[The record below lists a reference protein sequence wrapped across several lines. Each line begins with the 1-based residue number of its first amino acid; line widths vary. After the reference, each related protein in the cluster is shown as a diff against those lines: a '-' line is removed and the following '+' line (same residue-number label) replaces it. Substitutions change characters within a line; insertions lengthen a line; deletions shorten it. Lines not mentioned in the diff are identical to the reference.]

1 MRRRIAFSVL
11 LASTVLAW
19 PSAASA
25 AVSSEV
31 AGGVLTVTGTDG
43 IDVVEIRC
51 DGGDAM
57 VNDRNP
63 GTGAQACSEITRIV
77 IDGGAGSD
85 VIYLHEVYPMD
96 FPGLTSVRANG
107 GGGNDTFRGSPN
119 DDELSGGDG
128 NDTFYASAGSD
139 DLDASTGDDLVIVE
153 TLGDVTLTDTSLVT
167 PDGTA
172 TISGFEDAHITSDA
186 GRGVRIDASGFRGNT
201 VMKTGRGDDTLIG
214 AVGRDFLTGGRGSD
228 RLVGKDGWDQLYG
241 NEGPDVLLGGP
252 GDDRL
257 FGGPGKDRCRG
268 GPGDN
273 LIYDC

>member
-1 MRRRIAFSVL
+1 M
-11 LASTVLAW
+11 
-19 PSAASA
+19 
-25 AVSSEV
+25 
-31 AGGVLTVTGTDG
+31 
-43 IDVVEIRC
+43 
-51 DGGDAM
+51 
-57 VNDRNP
+57 
-63 GTGAQACSEITRIV
+63 

-107 GGGNDTFRGSPN
+107 GGGNDTFRGSPDN
-119 DDELSGGDG
+119 DELSGGDG

-228 RLVGKDGWDQLYG
+228 RLVGRTVGASSPATRDPTCSSAVPATIACSAARGRTVAAAVRATTSSTTAEHRAGWGPRIDSADGG
-241 NEGPDVLLGGP
+241 
-252 GDDRL
+252 R
-257 FGGPGKDRCRG
+257 
-268 GPGDN
+268 
-273 LIYDC
+273 